1 MQIGES
7 LPPESGR
14 LLQYINESLSKQL
27 SSRVES
33 GIYTSCTGNAS
44 AWSSSVLDERH
55 AIFNPFGHG
64 LHLNRADFDEV
75 LRNTVV
81 VNCTSESNN
90 SRFFFEKGRFKGIYK
105 NEKGLWNVEME
116 DGKEMRKSFV
126 AKWVVDASGRKASVA
141 TKVRFFLKNQRY
153 ATTIIWSL
161 AGQKNNIPKSTP
173 RILCRLCS
181 TIGVWQ

>member
-14 LLQYINESLSKQL
+14 LLQYLHPSLPKHL
-27 SSRVES
+27 SSQVES

-44 AWSSSVLDERH
+44 VWSSSALEERH

-75 LRNTVV
+75 MKNTVV
-81 VNCTSESNN
+81 VNCTSES
-90 SRFFFEKGRFKGIYK
+90 RFLFEKGRFKGIHR

-116 DGKEMRKSFV
+116 DDKEVRKSFV
-126 AKWVVDASGRKASVA
+126 AKWVVDATGRKASVA
-141 TKVRFFLKNQRY
+141 TKVRFFFK
-153 ATTIIWSL
+153 
-161 AGQKNNIPKSTP
+161 
-173 RILCRLCS
+173 
-181 TIGVWQ
+181 